1 MSSSVVRK
9 LIFTL
14 ATLLGADGNA
24 EPTQLVHECAVR
36 KKALMKNPGLDR
48 EVQSGV
54 FAGTGQSQRHYLLN
68 LEGNRNSKRYAY
80 RTTVL
85 LTGDKLG

>member
-14 ATLLGADGNA
+14 ATLLGADSNA
-24 EPTQLVHECAVR
+24 EPTQLVHECGVR
-36 KKALMKNPGLDR
+36 KKALMKNPGPDR
-48 EVQSGV
+48 EAQSGV
-54 FAGTGQSQRHYLLN
+54 SADTNQSQRHYLLN